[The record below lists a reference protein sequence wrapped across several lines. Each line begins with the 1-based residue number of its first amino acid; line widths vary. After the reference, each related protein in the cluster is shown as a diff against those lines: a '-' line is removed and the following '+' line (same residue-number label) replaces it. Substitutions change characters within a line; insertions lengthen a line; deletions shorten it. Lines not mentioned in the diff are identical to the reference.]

1 MLYYTFHLGQ
11 CGQDIGVTGFQ
22 DSDNTDSEQLTD
34 GSTQFVVTTLEVVNS
49 GLGQHSVV
57 FQLRLSQDWGVG
69 SNNDQLGL
77 TLSQS
82 LDGRFVT

>member
-11 CGQDIGVTGFQ
+11 SGQDIGVTSFQ

>member
-11 CGQDIGVTGFQ
+11 SGQDIGVTGFQ

-34 GSTQFVVTTLEVVNS
+34 SGTQLVVATLEVVDL
-49 GLGQHSVV
+49 GLGQHGVV
-57 FQLRLSQDWGVG
+57 LQLRLSQDWGVG